1 MLACAPEAQASIM
14 LGLKTRQD
22 EMRVD
27 LDIQGLGH
35 VCGRE
40 ASQMMGPLSA
50 ISDGV
55 RPARDLKH
63 RGLSR

>member
-1 MLACAPEAQASIM
+1 M